1 MPPSPLAIQTNVSKV
16 PKNVTKW
23 LLFFWFLLQRPM
35 YMLAY
40 ILFLD
45 HGTVEMYGVLPWREW
60 APDRRNVGN
69 TALHLHGPIT

>member
-1 MPPSPLAIQTNVSKV
+1 
-16 PKNVTKW
+16 
-23 LLFFWFLLQRPM
+23 
-35 YMLAY
+35 MLAY